1 MTEIKPFR
9 IDVPQA
15 DLDDLQRRL
24 ADVRWPDEPP
34 GVGSSRGL
42 PLAHTRDLV
51 EYWRTTFDW
60 REQEARLIAFPQFV
74 TDIEGQRF
82 HFVHVRSGVPDAL
95 PILLTHGWPST
106 FVELVGL
113 VGPLTAD
120 GFDVVIPSLPGFGFS
135 TPVRET
141 GWGNLFRVA
150 SAFAELMTRLGY
162 ERFAAHG
169 GDVGA
174 GVTGMLPMVA
184 PGRVVATHVNG
195 PGPYPF
201 GPPVD
206 TEGLSEADT
215 VRAERFNK
223 IQTDGLG
230 YLHLQSTRPST
241 LAYSL
246 TDSPVGQLA
255 WIAEKFTDWTDVA
268 VPMNDLLTIVSVYWF
283 TRSGASAAHFTYE
296 GMQAFRA
303 FVEQAGEA
311 TGGTMAPGGVPA
323 GVAVFATDNSIRS
336 LVDPAGTAAHW
347 SEFDRG
353 GHFPALEVPDLL
365 ADDLRKFF
373 GQYR

>member
-9 IDVPQA
+9 IDIPQA

-24 ADVRWPDEPP
+24 ADVRWPDEPH
-34 GVGSSRGL
+34 GIESTRGL
-42 PLAHTRDLV
+42 PLATARDLV
-51 EYWRTTFDW
+51 EYWRSTFDW
-60 REQEARLIAFPQFV
+60 RAQEARLNAFPQFV
-74 TDIEGQRF
+74 TEIDGQSF
-82 HFVHVRSGVPDAL
+82 HFVHVRSGAPDAL

-106 FVELVGL
+106 FVELLGL
-113 VGPLTAD
+113 VEPLTAD

-135 TPVRET
+135 TPVPQT

-169 GDVGA
+169 GDVGS

-184 PGRVVATHVNG
+184 PGRVVATHING

-215 VRAERFNK
+215 VRAERFNQ
-223 IQTDGLG
+223 IQRDGLG
-230 YLHLQSTRPST
+230 YLHLQSTRPAT

-255 WIAEKFTDWTDVA
+255 WIAEKFTDWTEVA
-268 VPMNDLLTIVSVYWF
+268 VSVDDLLTIVSVYWF

-336 LVDPAGTAAHW
+336 LVDPTGLAAHW

-365 ADDLRKFF
+365 AGDLRKFF
-373 GQYR
+373 REYR